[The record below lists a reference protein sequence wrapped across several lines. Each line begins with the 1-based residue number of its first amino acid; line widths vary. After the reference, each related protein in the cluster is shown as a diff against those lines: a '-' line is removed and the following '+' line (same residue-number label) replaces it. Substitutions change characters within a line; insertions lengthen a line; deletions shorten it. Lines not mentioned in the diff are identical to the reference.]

1 MRSVNQ
7 NPRLVR
13 GGLLCALLATAAVA
27 QQSSVEP
34 ESRVSKQ
41 SSAELQTAPC
51 QPQGVGPT
59 APFDTCKYLPVGPGP
74 AGPGIRPPRGLSI
87 VDPKYTDA
95 ARKSKIN
102 GSVVVAVAINE
113 EGGVDDV
120 KIVRGLGYGLDQNA
134 MDAARQSK
142 FTPATKDGKPVPVQ
156 INMAMT
162 FKLY

>member
-1 MRSVNQ
+1 M
-7 NPRLVR
+7 L
-13 GGLLCALLATAAVA
+13 
-27 QQSSVEP
+27 
-34 ESRVSKQ
+34 
-41 SSAELQTAPC
+41 
-51 QPQGVGPT
+51 
-59 APFDTCKYLPVGPGP
+59 
-74 AGPGIRPPRGLSI
+74 I

-95 ARKSKIN
+95 ARKAKIN

-113 EGGVDDV
+113 EGRVDDV

-134 MDAARQSK
+134 MDAATQAK

>member
-1 MRSVNQ
+1 MPPVPSRDSTLHGLVIGDLIGGATEFEH
-7 NPRLVR
+7 PR
-13 GGLLCALLATAAVA
+13 AAVKPRA
-27 QQSSVEP
+27 RAMLHASRR
-34 ESRVSKQ
+34 ES
-41 SSAELQTAPC
+41 TA
-51 QPQGVGPT
+51 T

-74 AGPGIRPPRGLSI
+74 AGPGIRSPRGLSI

-95 ARKSKIN
+95 ARKAKIN

-134 MDAARQSK
+134 MDAATQSK
-142 FTPATKDGKPVPVQ
+142 FTPAIKDGKPVPVQ

>member
-1 MRSVNQ
+1 M
-7 NPRLVR
+7 L
-13 GGLLCALLATAAVA
+13 
-27 QQSSVEP
+27 
-34 ESRVSKQ
+34 
-41 SSAELQTAPC
+41 
-51 QPQGVGPT
+51 
-59 APFDTCKYLPVGPGP
+59 
-74 AGPGIRPPRGLSI
+74 I

-95 ARKSKIN
+95 ARKAKIN

-142 FTPATKDGKPVPVQ
+142 FTPAIKDGKPVPVQ

>member
-1 MRSVNQ
+1 M
-7 NPRLVR
+7 PRFR
-13 GGLLCALLATAAVA
+13 AAIALCTALLLATLSVG
-27 QQSSVEP
+27 QQSSSTLRQP
-34 ESRVSKQ
+34 SSPDSRN
-41 SSAELQTAPC
+41 APC
-51 QPQGVGPT
+51 QPQVPTVT

-95 ARKSKIN
+95 ARKAKIN

-142 FTPATKDGKPVPVQ
+142 FKPATKDGIPVPVQ
-156 INMAMT
+156 INMEMT

>member
-1 MRSVNQ
+1 MA
-7 NPRLVR
+7 
-13 GGLLCALLATAAVA
+13 LCTALLLAPLSVG
-27 QQSSVEP
+27 QQSSSTPGQPSSPEP
-34 ESRVSKQ
+34 RN
-41 SSAELQTAPC
+41 APC
-51 QPQGVGPT
+51 QPQGVGPST
-59 APFDTCKYLPVGPGP
+59 PFDTCKFLPVGPGP
-74 AGPGIRPPRGLSI
+74 AGPGIRPPRGISI

-95 ARKSKIN
+95 ARKAKIN